1 MRYGRAVVWL
11 LTGILAGMSPTV
23 QTVEAAEA
31 AAQSKPP
38 ASSAAQGADGKTNTA
53 GTAMDEAAWEAALA
67 AGATVS
73 AVHGTVTPDPAAAQ
87 ATPDASAAA
96 GKADVTPAANAG
108 AAQAER
114 TVESPTANEKSDPAQ
129 AAVTSDGGAAMQQV
143 QPAQQMQQESAVVQM
158 TPPEVQAA
166 KTTAVPNAPARVQ
179 EIMQKF
185 RLSGNPRSGAYS
197 WVYTSPTWT
206 AEAVSRPAAGSSY
219 FLLAGS
225 ENLRFQS
232 FDCDE
237 VWYFH
242 EGCGMRL
249 TALLADGAVRT
260 FELGV
265 GGAANAINPI
275 PGLDIG
281 VDAGLCLRMMADMR
295 ARFGLSK
302 DAASKLRHYDVLVPL
317 VKKVFDFA
325 TKEGVMIVL
334 KSFGKRYLGK
344 TTAKYVPFIGQGIA
358 AAAGYGMMRWFA
370 RQYIE
375 DCYELARLAR
385 ENAVTID
392 AEAKVLP

>member
-23 QTVEAAEA
+23 QTVDA

-73 AVHGTVTPDPAAAQ
+73 AVHGTVTPD
-87 ATPDASAAA
+87 ASAAA
-96 GKADVTPAANAG
+96 GKADATPAANAG

-114 TVESPTANEKSDPAQ
+114 TVESPTANEKSDAAQ
-129 AAVTSDGGAAMQQV
+129 AALTLDGGAAMQQ
-143 QPAQQMQQESAVVQM
+143 MQQEGTVVQM

-166 KTTAVPNAPARVQ
+166 KTTAVPNAAARVQ

-206 AEAVSRPAAGSSY
+206 SEAISRPAAGSSY

-249 TALLADGAVRT
+249 TVLGADGTLRT

-265 GGAANAINPI
+265 GGAAMPMVLI
-275 PGLDIG
+275 PKGQIFAAEN
-281 VDAGLCLRMMADMR
+281 VDSAG
-295 ARFGLSK
+295 
-302 DAASKLRHYDVLVPL
+302 Y
-317 VKKVFDFA
+317 
-325 TKEGVMIVL
+325 
-334 KSFGKRYLGK
+334 SFISCMTIPALETAGIRVWQREELL
-344 TTAKYVPFIGQGIA
+344 AKYPQAKEAIERYTDAPWGA
-358 AAAGYGMMRWFA
+358 ARKQEMAQAGGD
-370 RQYIE
+370 IHG
-375 DCYELARLAR
+375 
-385 ENAVTID
+385 
-392 AEAKVLP
+392 

>member
-1 MRYGRAVVWL
+1 MRYEKAAVWL

-23 QTVEAAEA
+23 QTVDA

-114 TVESPTANEKSDPAQ
+114 TVESPTANEKSDAAQ
-129 AAVTSDGGAAMQQV
+129 AAVTSDGGAAM
-143 QPAQQMQQESAVVQM
+143 QQMQQESAVVQM

-166 KTTAVPNAPARVQ
+166 KTTAVSNTAARVQ

-206 AEAVSRPAAGSSY
+206 AEAISRPAAGSSY

-249 TALLADGAVRT
+249 TVLGADGTVRT

-265 GGAANAINPI
+265 GGASMPMVLI
-275 PGLDIG
+275 PKGQIFAAENIDS
-281 VDAGLCLRMMADMR
+281 AG
-295 ARFGLSK
+295 
-302 DAASKLRHYDVLVPL
+302 Y
-317 VKKVFDFA
+317 
-325 TKEGVMIVL
+325 
-334 KSFGKRYLGK
+334 SFISCMTIPALETAGIRVWQREELL
-344 TTAKYVPFIGQGIA
+344 AKYPQAKEAIERYTDAPWGA
-358 AAAGYGMMRWFA
+358 ARTQETAQAGGD
-370 RQYIE
+370 IHG
-375 DCYELARLAR
+375 
-385 ENAVTID
+385 
-392 AEAKVLP
+392 

>member
-11 LTGILAGMSPTV
+11 LTGILSGMSPTV

-87 ATPDASAAA
+87 AAPDA
-96 GKADVTPAANAG
+96 TPAANTG
-108 AAQAER
+108 ADQAER
-114 TVESPTANEKSDPAQ
+114 PAESPTANETSDAAQ
-129 AAVTSDGGAAMQQV
+129 AALTLDGGAAMQQM
-143 QPAQQMQQESAVVQM
+143 QPAQQMQQEGTVVQM

-206 AEAVSRPAAGSSY
+206 AEAISRPAAGSSY

-249 TALLADGAVRT
+249 TVLAADGTVRT

-265 GGAANAINPI
+265 GGTAMPMVLIPKGQIFAAENVDSAGYSFISCMTI
-275 PGLDIG
+275 PALET
-281 VDAGLCLRMMADMR
+281 AGIRVWQREELL
-295 ARFGLSK
+295 
-302 DAASKLRHYDVLVPL
+302 
-317 VKKVFDFA
+317 
-325 TKEGVMIVL
+325 
-334 KSFGKRYLGK
+334 
-344 TTAKYVPFIGQGIA
+344 AKYPQAKEAIERYTDAPWGA
-358 AAAGYGMMRWFA
+358 ARTQETAQAGGD
-370 RQYIE
+370 IHG
-375 DCYELARLAR
+375 
-385 ENAVTID
+385 
-392 AEAKVLP
+392 

>member
-1 MRYGRAVVWL
+1 MRYKKAAVWL
-11 LTGILAGMSPTV
+11 LAGVLAGLPSAV
-23 QTVEAAEA
+23 QTVEAAGETD
-31 AAQSKPP
+31 QTKPA
-38 ASSAAQGADGKTNTA
+38 ASSAAQSAGGKAGTA

-67 AGATVS
+67 AGAAVS
-73 AVHGTVTPDPAAAQ
+73 AVHGAVTPQSAAEQAPA
-87 ATPDASAAA
+87 DANAAA
-96 GKADVTPAANAG
+96 GKADAAPTANVG
-108 AAQAER
+108 AAQAENAAAP
-114 TVESPTANEKSDPAQ
+114 SAANEQPVV
-129 AAVTSDGGAAMQQV
+129 AAAAPGAVQESAPSGTPDGCAAMPQAQPVQQM
-143 QPAQQMQQESAVVQM
+143 QPIQQTQPVQQMQQESAVVQSVQ
-158 TPPEVQAA
+158 TLPTEAQAA

-265 GGAANAINPI
+265 GGAAMPMVLI
-275 PGLDIG
+275 PKGQIFAAENIDP
-281 VDAGLCLRMMADMR
+281 AGYSFISCMT
-295 ARFGLSK
+295 
-302 DAASKLRHYDVLVPL
+302 VPAL
-317 VKKVFDFA
+317 ETAGIRVWQR
-325 TKEGVMIVL
+325 EEL
-334 KSFGKRYLGK
+334 L
-344 TTAKYVPFIGQGIA
+344 AKYPQAKEVIERYTDAPWGA
-358 AAAGYGMMRWFA
+358 ARTQETAQAGG
-370 RQYIE
+370 
-375 DCYELARLAR
+375 D
-385 ENAVTID
+385 VHG
-392 AEAKVLP
+392 

>member
-23 QTVEAAEA
+23 QTVQTVEAAEA
-31 AAQSKPP
+31 AAQTKPP

-87 ATPDASAAA
+87 AAPDA
-96 GKADVTPAANAG
+96 TPEANTG

-114 TVESPTANEKSDPAQ
+114 PAESPTANEKSD
-129 AAVTSDGGAAMQQV
+129 AALAALTPDGGAAMQQV
-143 QPAQQMQQESAVVQM
+143 QHAQQMQQESAVVQM

-206 AEAVSRPAAGSSY
+206 AEAISRPAAGSSY

-249 TALLADGAVRT
+249 TVLGADGTVRT

-265 GGAANAINPI
+265 GGAAMPMVLI
-275 PGLDIG
+275 PKGQIFAAEN
-281 VDAGLCLRMMADMR
+281 VDSAG
-295 ARFGLSK
+295 
-302 DAASKLRHYDVLVPL
+302 Y
-317 VKKVFDFA
+317 
-325 TKEGVMIVL
+325 
-334 KSFGKRYLGK
+334 SFISCMTIPALETAGIRVWQREELL
-344 TTAKYVPFIGQGIA
+344 AKYPQAKEAIERYTDAPWGA
-358 AAAGYGMMRWFA
+358 ARTQETAQAGGD
-370 RQYIE
+370 IHG
-375 DCYELARLAR
+375 
-385 ENAVTID
+385 
-392 AEAKVLP
+392 

>member
-87 ATPDASAAA
+87 AAPDAA
-96 GKADVTPAANAG
+96 PAANAG
-108 AAQAER
+108 VAQAER
-114 TVESPTANEKSDPAQ
+114 PAESPTTNETSDAAQ
-129 AAVTSDGGAAMQQV
+129 TALTPDGGAAMQQM
-143 QPAQQMQQESAVVQM
+143 QPAQQMQQEGTVVQM

-206 AEAVSRPAAGSSY
+206 AEAISRPAAGSSY

-249 TALLADGAVRT
+249 TVLAADGTVRT

-265 GGAANAINPI
+265 GGAAMPMVLI
-275 PGLDIG
+275 PKGQIFAAEN
-281 VDAGLCLRMMADMR
+281 VD
-295 ARFGLSK
+295 S
-302 DAASKLRHYDVLVPL
+302 
-317 VKKVFDFA
+317 
-325 TKEGVMIVL
+325 
-334 KSFGKRYLGK
+334 
-344 TTAKYVPFIGQGIA
+344 
-358 AAAGYGMMRWFA
+358 AGYSFISCMTIPALEPAGIRVWQ
-370 RQYIE
+370 RE
-375 DCYELARLAR
+375 ELLARYPQAKEVIERYTDAPWGAAR
-385 ENAVTID
+385 TQETAQAGGDIHG
-392 AEAKVLP
+392 

>member
-1 MRYGRAVVWL
+1 MRYEKAAVWL

-23 QTVEAAEA
+23 QTVDA

-114 TVESPTANEKSDPAQ
+114 TVESPTANEKSDAAQ
-129 AAVTSDGGAAMQQV
+129 AAVTSDIMEESASSYMGDEGGAVPSV
-143 QPAQQMQQESAVVQM
+143 QPVQQESVVVQI
-158 TPPEVQAA
+158 TPSEVQAA
-166 KTTAVPNAPARVQ
+166 KTTAVSNTAARVQ

-206 AEAVSRPAAGSSY
+206 AEAISRPAAGSSY

-237 VWYFH
+237 IWYFH

-249 TALLADGAVRT
+249 TVLGADGTVRT

-265 GGAANAINPI
+265 GGAAMPMVLI
-275 PGLDIG
+275 PKGQIFAAEN
-281 VDAGLCLRMMADMR
+281 VDSAG
-295 ARFGLSK
+295 
-302 DAASKLRHYDVLVPL
+302 Y
-317 VKKVFDFA
+317 
-325 TKEGVMIVL
+325 
-334 KSFGKRYLGK
+334 SFISCMTIPALETAGIRVWQREELL
-344 TTAKYVPFIGQGIA
+344 AKYPQAKEAIERYTDAPWGA
-358 AAAGYGMMRWFA
+358 ARTQETAQAGGD
-370 RQYIE
+370 IHG
-375 DCYELARLAR
+375 
-385 ENAVTID
+385 
-392 AEAKVLP
+392 

>member
-1 MRYGRAVVWL
+1 MRYEKAAVWL

-23 QTVEAAEA
+23 QMVEAAEV

-87 ATPDASAAA
+87 AAPDA
-96 GKADVTPAANAG
+96 TPAANAG

-114 TVESPTANEKSDPAQ
+114 TVESPTANEKSDAAQ
-129 AAVTSDGGAAMQQV
+129 AALTPDGGAEMQQV
-143 QPAQQMQQESAVVQM
+143 QPVQQMQQESTVVQM

-166 KTTAVPNAPARVQ
+166 KTTVIPNAPARVQ

-206 AEAVSRPAAGSSY
+206 AEAISRPAAGSSY

-237 VWYFH
+237 IWYFH

-249 TALLADGAVRT
+249 TVLGADGTVRT

-265 GGAANAINPI
+265 GGAAMPMVLI
-275 PGLDIG
+275 PKGQIFAAEN
-281 VDAGLCLRMMADMR
+281 VD
-295 ARFGLSK
+295 S
-302 DAASKLRHYDVLVPL
+302 
-317 VKKVFDFA
+317 
-325 TKEGVMIVL
+325 
-334 KSFGKRYLGK
+334 
-344 TTAKYVPFIGQGIA
+344 
-358 AAAGYGMMRWFA
+358 AGYSFISCMTIPALETAGIRVWQ
-370 RQYIE
+370 RE
-375 DCYELARLAR
+375 ELLARYPQAKEAIERYTDAPWGAAR
-385 ENAVTID
+385 TQETAQAGGDVHG
-392 AEAKVLP
+392 

>member
-1 MRYGRAVVWL
+1 MRYGKAAVWL
-11 LTGILAGMSPTV
+11 LTGILAGMSPTM
-23 QTVEAAEA
+23 QTVDAV
-31 AAQSKPP
+31 AQSKPP

-114 TVESPTANEKSDPAQ
+114 TVESPTANEKSDAAQ
-129 AAVTSDGGAAMQQV
+129 AAVTSDIMEESASSYMGDEGGAVPSV
-143 QPAQQMQQESAVVQM
+143 QPVQQESVVVQI
-158 TPPEVQAA
+158 TPSEVQAA
-166 KTTAVPNAPARVQ
+166 KTTAVPNAAARVQ

-206 AEAVSRPAAGSSY
+206 SEAISRPAAGSSY

-237 VWYFH
+237 IWYFH

-249 TALLADGAVRT
+249 TVLGADGTLRT

-265 GGAANAINPI
+265 GGAAMPMVLI
-275 PGLDIG
+275 PKGQIFAAENIDS
-281 VDAGLCLRMMADMR
+281 AG
-295 ARFGLSK
+295 
-302 DAASKLRHYDVLVPL
+302 Y
-317 VKKVFDFA
+317 
-325 TKEGVMIVL
+325 
-334 KSFGKRYLGK
+334 SFISCMTIPALETAGIRVWQREELL
-344 TTAKYVPFIGQGIA
+344 AKYPQAKEAIERHTDAPWGA
-358 AAAGYGMMRWFA
+358 ARTQETAQAGGD
-370 RQYIE
+370 IHG
-375 DCYELARLAR
+375 
-385 ENAVTID
+385 
-392 AEAKVLP
+392 

>member
-11 LTGILAGMSPTV
+11 LTGILSGMSPTV

-87 ATPDASAAA
+87 AAPDA
-96 GKADVTPAANAG
+96 TPAANTG
-108 AAQAER
+108 ADQAER
-114 TVESPTANEKSDPAQ
+114 PAESPTANETSDAAQ
-129 AAVTSDGGAAMQQV
+129 AALTLDGGAAMQQM
-143 QPAQQMQQESAVVQM
+143 QPAQQMQQEGTVVQM
-158 TPPEVQAA
+158 TPPEIQAA

-206 AEAVSRPAAGSSY
+206 AEAISRPAAGSSY

-249 TALLADGAVRT
+249 TVLGADGTVRT

-265 GGAANAINPI
+265 GGTAMPMVLIPKGQIFAAENVDSAGYSFISCMTI
-275 PGLDIG
+275 PALET
-281 VDAGLCLRMMADMR
+281 AGIRVWQREELL
-295 ARFGLSK
+295 
-302 DAASKLRHYDVLVPL
+302 
-317 VKKVFDFA
+317 
-325 TKEGVMIVL
+325 
-334 KSFGKRYLGK
+334 
-344 TTAKYVPFIGQGIA
+344 AKYPQAKEAIERYTDAPWGA
-358 AAAGYGMMRWFA
+358 ARTQETAQAGGD
-370 RQYIE
+370 IHG
-375 DCYELARLAR
+375 
-385 ENAVTID
+385 
-392 AEAKVLP
+392 

>member
-1 MRYGRAVVWL
+1 MRYGKAAVWL

-23 QTVEAAEA
+23 QTVDA

-38 ASSAAQGADGKTNTA
+38 ASSAVQGAGGKTNTA

-73 AVHGTVTPDPAAAQ
+73 AVHGTVTSPDSAAAQ
-87 ATPDASAAA
+87 AAPDA
-96 GKADVTPAANAG
+96 TPAANAG

-114 TVESPTANEKSDPAQ
+114 PVESPTTNEKSDAAQ
-129 AAVTSDGGAAMQQV
+129 AALTPDGGAAMQQV

-206 AEAVSRPAAGSSY
+206 AEAISRPAAGSSY

-249 TALLADGAVRT
+249 TVLAADGTVRT

-265 GGAANAINPI
+265 GGAAMPMVLI
-275 PGLDIG
+275 PKGQIFAAEN
-281 VDAGLCLRMMADMR
+281 VD
-295 ARFGLSK
+295 S
-302 DAASKLRHYDVLVPL
+302 
-317 VKKVFDFA
+317 
-325 TKEGVMIVL
+325 
-334 KSFGKRYLGK
+334 
-344 TTAKYVPFIGQGIA
+344 
-358 AAAGYGMMRWFA
+358 AGYSFISCMTIPALETAGIRVWQ
-370 RQYIE
+370 RE
-375 DCYELARLAR
+375 ELLARYPQAKEAIERYTDAPWGAAR
-385 ENAVTID
+385 TQETAQAGGDIHG
-392 AEAKVLP
+392 

>member
-1 MRYGRAVVWL
+1 MRYEKAAVWL

-23 QTVEAAEA
+23 QTVDA

-87 ATPDASAAA
+87 AAPDA
-96 GKADVTPAANAG
+96 TPEANTG

-114 TVESPTANEKSDPAQ
+114 PAESPTANEKSDAAQ
-129 AAVTSDGGAAMQQV
+129 AALTLDGGAEMQQM
-143 QPAQQMQQESAVVQM
+143 QPAQQMQQEGTVVQM
-158 TPPEVQAA
+158 TPSDVQAA
-166 KTTAVPNAPARVQ
+166 KTTAVSNTAARVQ

-206 AEAVSRPAAGSSY
+206 AEAISRPAAGSSY

-249 TALLADGAVRT
+249 TVLAADGTVRT

-265 GGAANAINPI
+265 GGASMPMVLI
-275 PGLDIG
+275 PKGQIFAAENIDS
-281 VDAGLCLRMMADMR
+281 AG
-295 ARFGLSK
+295 
-302 DAASKLRHYDVLVPL
+302 Y
-317 VKKVFDFA
+317 
-325 TKEGVMIVL
+325 
-334 KSFGKRYLGK
+334 SFISCMTIPALETAGIRVWQREELL
-344 TTAKYVPFIGQGIA
+344 AKYPQAKEAIERYTDAPWGA
-358 AAAGYGMMRWFA
+358 ARTQETAQAGGD
-370 RQYIE
+370 IHG
-375 DCYELARLAR
+375 
-385 ENAVTID
+385 
-392 AEAKVLP
+392 

>member
-1 MRYGRAVVWL
+1 MRYENAAVWL

-23 QTVEAAEA
+23 QTVDA

-87 ATPDASAAA
+87 AAPDASAAA
-96 GKADVTPAANAG
+96 GKADATPAANAG

-114 TVESPTANEKSDPAQ
+114 TVESPTANEKSDAAQ
-129 AAVTSDGGAAMQQV
+129 AALTSDVMEESASSYMGDEGGAVPSV
-143 QPAQQMQQESAVVQM
+143 QPVQQESVVVQI
-158 TPPEVQAA
+158 TPSEVQAA
-166 KTTAVPNAPARVQ
+166 KTTAVSNTAARVQ

-206 AEAVSRPAAGSSY
+206 AEAISRPAAGSSY

-249 TALLADGAVRT
+249 TVLAADGTVRT

-265 GGAANAINPI
+265 GGAAMPMVLI
-275 PGLDIG
+275 PKGQIFAAEN
-281 VDAGLCLRMMADMR
+281 VDSAG
-295 ARFGLSK
+295 
-302 DAASKLRHYDVLVPL
+302 Y
-317 VKKVFDFA
+317 
-325 TKEGVMIVL
+325 
-334 KSFGKRYLGK
+334 SFISCMTIPALETAGIRVWQREELL
-344 TTAKYVPFIGQGIA
+344 AKYPQAKEAIERYTDAPWGA
-358 AAAGYGMMRWFA
+358 ARTQETAQAGGD
-370 RQYIE
+370 IHG
-375 DCYELARLAR
+375 
-385 ENAVTID
+385 
-392 AEAKVLP
+392 

>member
-23 QTVEAAEA
+23 QMVEAAEV

-87 ATPDASAAA
+87 AAPDA
-96 GKADVTPAANAG
+96 TPAANAG
-108 AAQAER
+108 ADQAER
-114 TVESPTANEKSDPAQ
+114 PTESPTANEKSDAAQ
-129 AAVTSDGGAAMQQV
+129 AALTPDGGAEMQPM
-143 QPAQQMQQESAVVQM
+143 QPAQQMQQESTVVQM

-166 KTTAVPNAPARVQ
+166 KTTAVSNAPARVQ

-206 AEAVSRPAAGSSY
+206 AEAISRPAAGSSY

-249 TALLADGAVRT
+249 TVLGADGTVRT

-265 GGAANAINPI
+265 GGAAMPMVLI
-275 PGLDIG
+275 PKGQIFAAEN
-281 VDAGLCLRMMADMR
+281 VDSAG
-295 ARFGLSK
+295 
-302 DAASKLRHYDVLVPL
+302 Y
-317 VKKVFDFA
+317 
-325 TKEGVMIVL
+325 
-334 KSFGKRYLGK
+334 SFISCMTIPALETAGIRVWQREELL
-344 TTAKYVPFIGQGIA
+344 AKYPQAKEAIERYTDAPWGA
-358 AAAGYGMMRWFA
+358 ARTQETAQAGGD
-370 RQYIE
+370 IHG
-375 DCYELARLAR
+375 
-385 ENAVTID
+385 
-392 AEAKVLP
+392 

>member
-1 MRYGRAVVWL
+1 MRYGKAAVWL

-23 QTVEAAEA
+23 QTVDA

-73 AVHGTVTPDPAAAQ
+73 AVHGTVTPD
-87 ATPDASAAA
+87 ASAAA

-114 TVESPTANEKSDPAQ
+114 TVESPTANEKSDAAQ
-129 AAVTSDGGAAMQQV
+129 AALTLDGGAAMQQ
-143 QPAQQMQQESAVVQM
+143 MQQEGTVVQM

-166 KTTAVPNAPARVQ
+166 KTTAVSNTAARVQ

-206 AEAVSRPAAGSSY
+206 AEAISRPAAGSSY

-249 TALLADGAVRT
+249 TVLGADGTLRT

-265 GGAANAINPI
+265 GGAAMPMVLI
-275 PGLDIG
+275 PKGQIFAAEN
-281 VDAGLCLRMMADMR
+281 VDSAG
-295 ARFGLSK
+295 
-302 DAASKLRHYDVLVPL
+302 Y
-317 VKKVFDFA
+317 
-325 TKEGVMIVL
+325 
-334 KSFGKRYLGK
+334 SFISCMTIPALETAGIRVWQREELL
-344 TTAKYVPFIGQGIA
+344 AKYPQAKEAIERYTDAPWGA
-358 AAAGYGMMRWFA
+358 ARKQEMAQAGGD
-370 RQYIE
+370 IHG
-375 DCYELARLAR
+375 
-385 ENAVTID
+385 
-392 AEAKVLP
+392 

>member
-38 ASSAAQGADGKTNTA
+38 ASSTAQGADGKTNTA

-87 ATPDASAAA
+87 AAPDA
-96 GKADVTPAANAG
+96 TPAANAG

-114 TVESPTANEKSDPAQ
+114 PAEAPTANETSDAAQ
-129 AAVTSDGGAAMQQV
+129 AALTPDGGAEMQQV
-143 QPAQQMQQESAVVQM
+143 QTAQQMQQESTVVQM

-166 KTTAVPNAPARVQ
+166 KTTAVPNAAARVQ

-206 AEAVSRPAAGSSY
+206 AEAISRPAAGSSY

-249 TALLADGAVRT
+249 TVLGADGTVRT

-265 GGAANAINPI
+265 GGAAMPMVLI
-275 PGLDIG
+275 PKGQIFAAEN
-281 VDAGLCLRMMADMR
+281 VDSAG
-295 ARFGLSK
+295 
-302 DAASKLRHYDVLVPL
+302 Y
-317 VKKVFDFA
+317 
-325 TKEGVMIVL
+325 
-334 KSFGKRYLGK
+334 SFISCMTIPALETAGIRVWQREELL
-344 TTAKYVPFIGQGIA
+344 AKYPQAKEVIERYTDAPWGA
-358 AAAGYGMMRWFA
+358 ARTQETAQAGG
-370 RQYIE
+370 
-375 DCYELARLAR
+375 D
-385 ENAVTID
+385 VHG
-392 AEAKVLP
+392 

>member
-31 AAQSKPP
+31 AQSKPP
-38 ASSAAQGADGKTNTA
+38 VSSAAQGADGKTNTA

-87 ATPDASAAA
+87 AAPDA
-96 GKADVTPAANAG
+96 TPAENTG

-114 TVESPTANEKSDPAQ
+114 PAESPTANEKSDAAQ
-129 AAVTSDGGAAMQQV
+129 AALTLDGGAEM
-143 QPAQQMQQESAVVQM
+143 QQMQQEGTVVQM

-166 KTTAVPNAPARVQ
+166 KTTVIPNAPARVQ

-206 AEAVSRPAAGSSY
+206 AEAISRPAAGSSY

-249 TALLADGAVRT
+249 TVLAADGTVRT

-265 GGAANAINPI
+265 GGAAMPMVLI
-275 PGLDIG
+275 PKGQIFAAEN
-281 VDAGLCLRMMADMR
+281 VDSAG
-295 ARFGLSK
+295 
-302 DAASKLRHYDVLVPL
+302 Y
-317 VKKVFDFA
+317 
-325 TKEGVMIVL
+325 
-334 KSFGKRYLGK
+334 SFISCMTIPALETAGIRVWQREELL
-344 TTAKYVPFIGQGIA
+344 AKYPQAKEAIERYTDAPWGA
-358 AAAGYGMMRWFA
+358 ARTQETAQAGGD
-370 RQYIE
+370 IHG
-375 DCYELARLAR
+375 
-385 ENAVTID
+385 
-392 AEAKVLP
+392 

>member
-11 LTGILAGMSPTV
+11 LTGILAGMLPTV

-31 AAQSKPP
+31 VAQSKPP
-38 ASSAAQGADGKTNTA
+38 ASSAAQGAGGKTNTA

-96 GKADVTPAANAG
+96 GKADVTPAENTG

-114 TVESPTANEKSDPAQ
+114 PAESPTANEKSDAAQ
-129 AAVTSDGGAAMQQV
+129 AVLTPDGGAAMQQ
-143 QPAQQMQQESAVVQM
+143 MQQESVVVQI
-158 TPPEVQAA
+158 TPSEVQAA
-166 KTTAVPNAPARVQ
+166 KTTAVSNTAARVQ

-206 AEAVSRPAAGSSY
+206 AEAISRPAAGSSY

-249 TALLADGAVRT
+249 TVLAADGTVRT

-265 GGAANAINPI
+265 GGVAMPMVLIPKGQIFAAENIDSVGYSFISCMTI
-275 PGLDIG
+275 PALET
-281 VDAGLCLRMMADMR
+281 AGIRVWQREEL
-295 ARFGLSK
+295 
-302 DAASKLRHYDVLVPL
+302 
-317 VKKVFDFA
+317 
-325 TKEGVMIVL
+325 
-334 KSFGKRYLGK
+334 
-344 TTAKYVPFIGQGIA
+344 
-358 AAAGYGMMRWFA
+358 
-370 RQYIE
+370 
-375 DCYELARLAR
+375 LARYPQAKEAIERYTDAPWGAAR
-385 ENAVTID
+385 TQETAQAGGDIHG
-392 AEAKVLP
+392 

>member
-87 ATPDASAAA
+87 AVPDATPDATL
-96 GKADVTPAANAG
+96 DANAG

-114 TVESPTANEKSDPAQ
+114 PAESPTANEKSDAAQ
-129 AAVTSDGGAAMQQV
+129 AALTPDGGAEMQQV
-143 QPAQQMQQESAVVQM
+143 QPVQQMQQESAVVQM

-166 KTTAVPNAPARVQ
+166 KTTAVPNAAARVQ

-206 AEAVSRPAAGSSY
+206 AEAISRPAAGSSY

-249 TALLADGAVRT
+249 TVLAADGTVRT

-265 GGAANAINPI
+265 GGAAMPMVLI
-275 PGLDIG
+275 PKGQIFAAENIDS
-281 VDAGLCLRMMADMR
+281 AG
-295 ARFGLSK
+295 
-302 DAASKLRHYDVLVPL
+302 Y
-317 VKKVFDFA
+317 
-325 TKEGVMIVL
+325 
-334 KSFGKRYLGK
+334 SFISCMTIPALETAGIRVWQREELL
-344 TTAKYVPFIGQGIA
+344 AKYPQAKEAIEHYTDAPWGA
-358 AAAGYGMMRWFA
+358 ARTQETAQAGGD
-370 RQYIE
+370 IHG
-375 DCYELARLAR
+375 
-385 ENAVTID
+385 
-392 AEAKVLP
+392 

>member
-23 QTVEAAEA
+23 QTVDA

-87 ATPDASAAA
+87 AAPDA
-96 GKADVTPAANAG
+96 TPAENTG

-114 TVESPTANEKSDPAQ
+114 PAESPTANEKSDAAQ
-129 AAVTSDGGAAMQQV
+129 AVLTPDGGAAMQQ
-143 QPAQQMQQESAVVQM
+143 MQQESVVVQI
-158 TPPEVQAA
+158 TPSEVQAA
-166 KTTAVPNAPARVQ
+166 KTTAVSNTAARVQ

-206 AEAVSRPAAGSSY
+206 AEAISRPAAGSSY

-249 TALLADGAVRT
+249 TVLAADGTVRT

-265 GGAANAINPI
+265 GGASMPMVLI
-275 PGLDIG
+275 PKGQIFAAENIDS
-281 VDAGLCLRMMADMR
+281 AG
-295 ARFGLSK
+295 
-302 DAASKLRHYDVLVPL
+302 Y
-317 VKKVFDFA
+317 
-325 TKEGVMIVL
+325 
-334 KSFGKRYLGK
+334 SFISCMTIPALETAGIRVWQREELL
-344 TTAKYVPFIGQGIA
+344 AKYPQAKEAIERYTDAPWGA
-358 AAAGYGMMRWFA
+358 ARTQETAQAGGD
-370 RQYIE
+370 IHG
-375 DCYELARLAR
+375 
-385 ENAVTID
+385 
-392 AEAKVLP
+392 

>member
-1 MRYGRAVVWL
+1 MRYEKAAVWL

-23 QTVEAAEA
+23 QTVDA

-114 TVESPTANEKSDPAQ
+114 TVESPTANEKSDAAQ
-129 AAVTSDGGAAMQQV
+129 AAVTSDIMEESASSYMGDEGGAVPSV
-143 QPAQQMQQESAVVQM
+143 QPVQQESVVVQI
-158 TPPEVQAA
+158 TPSEVQAA
-166 KTTAVPNAPARVQ
+166 KTTAVSNTAARVQ

-206 AEAVSRPAAGSSY
+206 AEAISRPAAGSSY

-249 TALLADGAVRT
+249 TVLGADGTVRT

-265 GGAANAINPI
+265 GGAAMPMVLI
-275 PGLDIG
+275 PKGQIFAAEN
-281 VDAGLCLRMMADMR
+281 VDSAG
-295 ARFGLSK
+295 
-302 DAASKLRHYDVLVPL
+302 Y
-317 VKKVFDFA
+317 
-325 TKEGVMIVL
+325 
-334 KSFGKRYLGK
+334 SFISCMTIPALETAGIRVWQREELL
-344 TTAKYVPFIGQGIA
+344 AKYPQAKEAIERYTDAPWGA
-358 AAAGYGMMRWFA
+358 ARTQETAQAGGD
-370 RQYIE
+370 IHG
-375 DCYELARLAR
+375 
-385 ENAVTID
+385 
-392 AEAKVLP
+392 

>member
-73 AVHGTVTPDPAAAQ
+73 AVHGTVTPDSPAVQAAPDTTI
-87 ATPDASAAA
+87 AT
-96 GKADVTPAANAG
+96 NAG

-114 TVESPTANEKSDPAQ
+114 PAESPTANEKSDAAQ
-129 AAVTSDGGAAMQQV
+129 AALTLDGGAEMQQM
-143 QPAQQMQQESAVVQM
+143 QPAQQMQQEGTVVQM

-206 AEAVSRPAAGSSY
+206 AEAISRPAAGSSY

-249 TALLADGAVRT
+249 TVLAADGTVRT

-265 GGAANAINPI
+265 GGAAMPMVLI
-275 PGLDIG
+275 PRGQIFAAEN
-281 VDAGLCLRMMADMR
+281 VDSAG
-295 ARFGLSK
+295 
-302 DAASKLRHYDVLVPL
+302 Y
-317 VKKVFDFA
+317 
-325 TKEGVMIVL
+325 
-334 KSFGKRYLGK
+334 SFISCMTIPALEPAGIRVWQREELL
-344 TTAKYVPFIGQGIA
+344 AKYPQAKEAIERYTDAPWGA
-358 AAAGYGMMRWFA
+358 ARTQETAQAGGD
-370 RQYIE
+370 IHG
-375 DCYELARLAR
+375 
-385 ENAVTID
+385 
-392 AEAKVLP
+392 

>member
-1 MRYGRAVVWL
+1 
-11 LTGILAGMSPTV
+11 
-23 QTVEAAEA
+23 
-31 AAQSKPP
+31 
-38 ASSAAQGADGKTNTA
+38 
-53 GTAMDEAAWEAALA
+53 MDEAAWEAALA

-96 GKADVTPAANAG
+96 GKADAMPAANAG

-114 TVESPTANEKSDPAQ
+114 TVESPTANEKSDAAQ
-129 AAVTSDGGAAMQQV
+129 AVLTPDGGAAMQQ
-143 QPAQQMQQESAVVQM
+143 MQQESVVVQI
-158 TPPEVQAA
+158 TPSEVQAA

-206 AEAVSRPAAGSSY
+206 AEAISRPAAGSSY

-249 TALLADGAVRT
+249 TVLAADGTVRT

-265 GGAANAINPI
+265 GGASMPMVLI
-275 PGLDIG
+275 PKGQI
-281 VDAGLCLRMMADMR
+281 
-295 ARFGLSK
+295 F
-302 DAASKLRHYDVLVPL
+302 AAENIDS
-317 VKKVFDFA
+317 
-325 TKEGVMIVL
+325 
-334 KSFGKRYLGK
+334 
-344 TTAKYVPFIGQGIA
+344 
-358 AAAGYGMMRWFA
+358 AGYSFISCMTIPALETAGIRVWQ
-370 RQYIE
+370 RE
-375 DCYELARLAR
+375 ELLARYPQAKEAIERYTDAPWGAAR
-385 ENAVTID
+385 TQETAQAGGDIHG
-392 AEAKVLP
+392 

>member
-1 MRYGRAVVWL
+1 MRYGKAAVWL
-11 LTGILAGMSPTV
+11 LTGILAGMSPMV
-23 QTVEAAEA
+23 QAVDAAGA

-87 ATPDASAAA
+87 AAPDAA
-96 GKADVTPAANAG
+96 PAANAG

-114 TVESPTANEKSDPAQ
+114 PAESPTADPAQ
-129 AAVTSDGGAAMQQV
+129 AALTPDGGAEM
-143 QPAQQMQQESAVVQM
+143 QQMQQEGTVVQM

-166 KTTAVPNAPARVQ
+166 KTTAVPDAPARVQ

-206 AEAVSRPAAGSSY
+206 AEAISRPAAGSSY

-249 TALLADGAVRT
+249 TVLGADGTVRT

-265 GGAANAINPI
+265 GGAAMPMVLI
-275 PGLDIG
+275 PKGQIFAAEN
-281 VDAGLCLRMMADMR
+281 VDSAG
-295 ARFGLSK
+295 
-302 DAASKLRHYDVLVPL
+302 Y
-317 VKKVFDFA
+317 
-325 TKEGVMIVL
+325 
-334 KSFGKRYLGK
+334 SFISCMTIPALETAGIRVWQREELL
-344 TTAKYVPFIGQGIA
+344 AKYPQAKEAIERYTDAPWGA
-358 AAAGYGMMRWFA
+358 ARTQETAQAGGD
-370 RQYIE
+370 IHG
-375 DCYELARLAR
+375 
-385 ENAVTID
+385 
-392 AEAKVLP
+392 

>member
-23 QTVEAAEA
+23 QTVDA

-96 GKADVTPAANAG
+96 GKADVTPAENTG

-114 TVESPTANEKSDPAQ
+114 PAESPTANEKSDAAQ
-129 AAVTSDGGAAMQQV
+129 AVLTPDGGAAMQQ
-143 QPAQQMQQESAVVQM
+143 MQQESVVVQI
-158 TPPEVQAA
+158 TPSEVQAA
-166 KTTAVPNAPARVQ
+166 KTTAVSNTAARVQ

-206 AEAVSRPAAGSSY
+206 AEAISRPAAGSSY

-249 TALLADGAVRT
+249 TVLAADGTVRT

-265 GGAANAINPI
+265 GGASMPMVLI
-275 PGLDIG
+275 PKGQIFAAENIDS
-281 VDAGLCLRMMADMR
+281 AG
-295 ARFGLSK
+295 
-302 DAASKLRHYDVLVPL
+302 Y
-317 VKKVFDFA
+317 
-325 TKEGVMIVL
+325 
-334 KSFGKRYLGK
+334 SFISCMTIPALETAGIRVWQREELL
-344 TTAKYVPFIGQGIA
+344 AKYPQAKEAIERYTDAPWGA
-358 AAAGYGMMRWFA
+358 ARTQETAQAGGD
-370 RQYIE
+370 IHG
-375 DCYELARLAR
+375 
-385 ENAVTID
+385 
-392 AEAKVLP
+392 

>member
-1 MRYGRAVVWL
+1 MRYGKAAVWL

-23 QTVEAAEA
+23 QAVQTVDA

-73 AVHGTVTPDPAAAQ
+73 AVHGTVTPD
-87 ATPDASAAA
+87 ASAAA
-96 GKADVTPAANAG
+96 GKADVTPAANTG
-108 AAQAER
+108 AAQAEP
-114 TVESPTANEKSDPAQ
+114 TVESPTANEKSDAAQ
-129 AAVTSDGGAAMQQV
+129 AALTLDGGAEMQQM

-206 AEAVSRPAAGSSY
+206 AEAISRPAAGSSY

-249 TALLADGAVRT
+249 TVLAADGTVRT

-265 GGAANAINPI
+265 GGAAMPMVLI
-275 PGLDIG
+275 PKGQIFAAEN
-281 VDAGLCLRMMADMR
+281 VD
-295 ARFGLSK
+295 S
-302 DAASKLRHYDVLVPL
+302 
-317 VKKVFDFA
+317 
-325 TKEGVMIVL
+325 
-334 KSFGKRYLGK
+334 
-344 TTAKYVPFIGQGIA
+344 
-358 AAAGYGMMRWFA
+358 AGYSFISCMTIPALETAGIRVWQ
-370 RQYIE
+370 RE
-375 DCYELARLAR
+375 ELLARYPQAKEAIERYTDAPWGAAR
-385 ENAVTID
+385 SQETAQAGGDIHD
-392 AEAKVLP
+392 

>member
-87 ATPDASAAA
+87 AAPDAA
-96 GKADVTPAANAG
+96 PAANAG
-108 AAQAER
+108 VAQAER
-114 TVESPTANEKSDPAQ
+114 PAESPTTNETSDAAQ
-129 AAVTSDGGAAMQQV
+129 TALTPDGGAAMQQV
-143 QPAQQMQQESAVVQM
+143 QPAQQMQQESTAVQM

-166 KTTAVPNAPARVQ
+166 KTTAVPNAAARVQ

-206 AEAVSRPAAGSSY
+206 AEAISRPAAGSSY

-249 TALLADGAVRT
+249 TVLGADGTVRT

-265 GGAANAINPI
+265 GGAAMPMVLI
-275 PGLDIG
+275 PKGQIFAAEN
-281 VDAGLCLRMMADMR
+281 VDSAG
-295 ARFGLSK
+295 
-302 DAASKLRHYDVLVPL
+302 Y
-317 VKKVFDFA
+317 
-325 TKEGVMIVL
+325 
-334 KSFGKRYLGK
+334 SFISCMTIPALETAGIRVWQREELL
-344 TTAKYVPFIGQGIA
+344 AKYPQAKEVIERYTDAPWGA
-358 AAAGYGMMRWFA
+358 ARTQETAQAGGD
-370 RQYIE
+370 IHG
-375 DCYELARLAR
+375 
-385 ENAVTID
+385 
-392 AEAKVLP
+392 

>member
-1 MRYGRAVVWL
+1 MRYGKAAVWL

-87 ATPDASAAA
+87 AAPDATPDATL
-96 GKADVTPAANAG
+96 DANAG

-114 TVESPTANEKSDPAQ
+114 PAESPTANEKSDAVQ
-129 AAVTSDGGAAMQQV
+129 AALTPDGGAEMQPV
-143 QPAQQMQQESAVVQM
+143 QPAQQMQQESTVIQM

-166 KTTAVPNAPARVQ
+166 KTTAVPNAAARVQ

-206 AEAVSRPAAGSSY
+206 AEAISRPAAGSSY

-249 TALLADGAVRT
+249 TVLGADGTVRT

-265 GGAANAINPI
+265 GGAAMPMVLI
-275 PGLDIG
+275 PKGQIFAAEN
-281 VDAGLCLRMMADMR
+281 VDSAG
-295 ARFGLSK
+295 
-302 DAASKLRHYDVLVPL
+302 Y
-317 VKKVFDFA
+317 
-325 TKEGVMIVL
+325 
-334 KSFGKRYLGK
+334 SFISCMTIPALETAGIRVWQREELL
-344 TTAKYVPFIGQGIA
+344 AKYPQAKEAIERYTDAPWGA
-358 AAAGYGMMRWFA
+358 ARTQETAQAGGD
-370 RQYIE
+370 IHG
-375 DCYELARLAR
+375 
-385 ENAVTID
+385 
-392 AEAKVLP
+392 

>member
-1 MRYGRAVVWL
+1 MRYGKAAVWL

-23 QTVEAAEA
+23 QTVDA

-38 ASSAAQGADGKTNTA
+38 ASSAVQGAGGKTNTA

-114 TVESPTANEKSDPAQ
+114 TVESPTANEKSDAAQ
-129 AAVTSDGGAAMQQV
+129 AVLTPDGGAAMQQ
-143 QPAQQMQQESAVVQM
+143 MQQESVVVQI
-158 TPPEVQAA
+158 TPSEVQAA

-206 AEAVSRPAAGSSY
+206 AEAISRPAAGSSY

-237 VWYFH
+237 IWYFH

-249 TALLADGAVRT
+249 TVLGADGTVRT

-265 GGAANAINPI
+265 GGASMPMVLI
-275 PGLDIG
+275 PKGQIFAAENIDS
-281 VDAGLCLRMMADMR
+281 AG
-295 ARFGLSK
+295 
-302 DAASKLRHYDVLVPL
+302 Y
-317 VKKVFDFA
+317 
-325 TKEGVMIVL
+325 
-334 KSFGKRYLGK
+334 SFISCMTIPALETAGIRVWQREELL
-344 TTAKYVPFIGQGIA
+344 AKYPQAKEAIERYTDAPWGA
-358 AAAGYGMMRWFA
+358 ARTQETAQAGGD
-370 RQYIE
+370 IHG
-375 DCYELARLAR
+375 
-385 ENAVTID
+385 
-392 AEAKVLP
+392 

>member
-1 MRYGRAVVWL
+1 
-11 LTGILAGMSPTV
+11 MSPTV

-87 ATPDASAAA
+87 AAPDA
-96 GKADVTPAANAG
+96 TPAANTG

-114 TVESPTANEKSDPAQ
+114 PAESPTADPVQ
-129 AAVTSDGGAAMQQV
+129 AALTPDGGAEMQQM
-143 QPAQQMQQESAVVQM
+143 QPVQQMQQEGTVVQM

-166 KTTAVPNAPARVQ
+166 KTTAVPDAPARVQ

-206 AEAVSRPAAGSSY
+206 AEAISRPAAGSSY

-249 TALLADGAVRT
+249 TVLGADGTVRT

-265 GGAANAINPI
+265 GGAAMPMVLI
-275 PGLDIG
+275 PKGQIFAAEN
-281 VDAGLCLRMMADMR
+281 VDSAG
-295 ARFGLSK
+295 
-302 DAASKLRHYDVLVPL
+302 Y
-317 VKKVFDFA
+317 
-325 TKEGVMIVL
+325 
-334 KSFGKRYLGK
+334 SFISCMTIPALETAGIRVWQREELL
-344 TTAKYVPFIGQGIA
+344 AKYPQAKEAIERYTDAPWGA
-358 AAAGYGMMRWFA
+358 ARTQETAQAGGD
-370 RQYIE
+370 IHG
-375 DCYELARLAR
+375 
-385 ENAVTID
+385 
-392 AEAKVLP
+392 

>member
-1 MRYGRAVVWL
+1 MRYEKAAVWL

-23 QTVEAAEA
+23 QTVDA

-87 ATPDASAAA
+87 AAPDA
-96 GKADVTPAANAG
+96 TPEANTG

-114 TVESPTANEKSDPAQ
+114 PAESPTANEKSDAAQ
-129 AAVTSDGGAAMQQV
+129 AVLTPDGGAAM
-143 QPAQQMQQESAVVQM
+143 QQMQQESAVVQM

-206 AEAVSRPAAGSSY
+206 AEAISRPAAGSSY

-237 VWYFH
+237 IWYFH

-249 TALLADGAVRT
+249 TVLGADGTVRT

-265 GGAANAINPI
+265 GGAAMPMVLI
-275 PGLDIG
+275 PKGQIFAAEN
-281 VDAGLCLRMMADMR
+281 VD
-295 ARFGLSK
+295 S
-302 DAASKLRHYDVLVPL
+302 
-317 VKKVFDFA
+317 
-325 TKEGVMIVL
+325 
-334 KSFGKRYLGK
+334 
-344 TTAKYVPFIGQGIA
+344 
-358 AAAGYGMMRWFA
+358 AGYSFISCMTIPALETAGIRVWQ
-370 RQYIE
+370 RE
-375 DCYELARLAR
+375 ELLARYPQAKEAIERYTDAPWGAAR
-385 ENAVTID
+385 TQETAQAGGDIHG
-392 AEAKVLP
+392 

>member
-1 MRYGRAVVWL
+1 MRYEKAVVWL

-23 QTVEAAEA
+23 QTVDA

-87 ATPDASAAA
+87 AVLTP
-96 GKADVTPAANAG
+96 
-108 AAQAER
+108 
-114 TVESPTANEKSDPAQ
+114 
-129 AAVTSDGGAAMQQV
+129 DGGAAM
-143 QPAQQMQQESAVVQM
+143 QQMQQESAVVQM

-265 GGAANAINPI
+265 GGAAMPMVLI
-275 PGLDIG
+275 PKGQIFAAENIDP
-281 VDAGLCLRMMADMR
+281 AGYSFISCMT
-295 ARFGLSK
+295 
-302 DAASKLRHYDVLVPL
+302 VPAL
-317 VKKVFDFA
+317 ETAGIRVWQR
-325 TKEGVMIVL
+325 EEL
-334 KSFGKRYLGK
+334 L
-344 TTAKYVPFIGQGIA
+344 AKYPQAKEAIERYTDAPWGA
-358 AAAGYGMMRWFA
+358 ARTQETAQAGG
-370 RQYIE
+370 
-375 DCYELARLAR
+375 D
-385 ENAVTID
+385 VHG
-392 AEAKVLP
+392 

>member
-31 AAQSKPP
+31 AQSKPP

-53 GTAMDEAAWEAALA
+53 GTAMDEASWEAALA

-96 GKADVTPAANAG
+96 GKADVTPAENTG

-114 TVESPTANEKSDPAQ
+114 PAESPTANEKSDAAQ
-129 AAVTSDGGAAMQQV
+129 AVLTPDGGAAMQQ
-143 QPAQQMQQESAVVQM
+143 MQQESVVVQI
-158 TPPEVQAA
+158 TPSEVQAA
-166 KTTAVPNAPARVQ
+166 KTTAVSNTAARVQ

-206 AEAVSRPAAGSSY
+206 AEAISRPAAGSSY

-249 TALLADGAVRT
+249 TVLGADGTVRT

-265 GGAANAINPI
+265 GGAAMPMVLI
-275 PGLDIG
+275 PRGQIFAAEN
-281 VDAGLCLRMMADMR
+281 VD
-295 ARFGLSK
+295 S
-302 DAASKLRHYDVLVPL
+302 
-317 VKKVFDFA
+317 
-325 TKEGVMIVL
+325 
-334 KSFGKRYLGK
+334 
-344 TTAKYVPFIGQGIA
+344 
-358 AAAGYGMMRWFA
+358 AGYSFISCMTIPALETAGIRVWQ
-370 RQYIE
+370 RE
-375 DCYELARLAR
+375 ELLARYPQAKEAIERYTDAPWGAAR
-385 ENAVTID
+385 TQETAQAGGDIHG
-392 AEAKVLP
+392 

>member
-1 MRYGRAVVWL
+1 MRYGKAAVWL
-11 LTGILAGMSPTV
+11 LTGILAGMLPTM
-23 QTVEAAEA
+23 QTGDAAT
-31 AAQSKPP
+31 QSKLP
-38 ASSAAQGADGKTNTA
+38 ASSAPQGSDGKTNTA

-114 TVESPTANEKSDPAQ
+114 TVESPTANEKSDAAQ
-129 AAVTSDGGAAMQQV
+129 AAVTSDIMEESASSYMGDEGGAVPSV
-143 QPAQQMQQESAVVQM
+143 QPVQQESVVVQI
-158 TPPEVQAA
+158 TPSEVQAA
-166 KTTAVPNAPARVQ
+166 KTTAVSNTAARVQ

-206 AEAVSRPAAGSSY
+206 AEAISRPAAGSSY

-237 VWYFH
+237 IWYFH

-249 TALLADGAVRT
+249 TVLGADGTLRT

-265 GGAANAINPI
+265 GGAAMPMVLI
-275 PGLDIG
+275 PKGQIFAAEN
-281 VDAGLCLRMMADMR
+281 VD
-295 ARFGLSK
+295 S
-302 DAASKLRHYDVLVPL
+302 
-317 VKKVFDFA
+317 
-325 TKEGVMIVL
+325 
-334 KSFGKRYLGK
+334 
-344 TTAKYVPFIGQGIA
+344 
-358 AAAGYGMMRWFA
+358 AGYSFISCMTIPALETAGIRVWQ
-370 RQYIE
+370 RE
-375 DCYELARLAR
+375 ELLARYPQAKEAIERYTDAPWGAAR
-385 ENAVTID
+385 KQEMAQAGGDIHG
-392 AEAKVLP
+392 

>member
-87 ATPDASAAA
+87 AVPDAA
-96 GKADVTPAANAG
+96 PAANAG

-114 TVESPTANEKSDPAQ
+114 PAESPTANEKSDAAQ
-129 AAVTSDGGAAMQQV
+129 AALTPDGGAAMQQV
-143 QPAQQMQQESAVVQM
+143 QPAQQTQQESTAVQM

-166 KTTAVPNAPARVQ
+166 KTTAVPNVPARVQ

-206 AEAVSRPAAGSSY
+206 AEAISRPAAGSSY

-249 TALLADGAVRT
+249 TVLGADGTVRT

-265 GGAANAINPI
+265 GGAAMPMVLI
-275 PGLDIG
+275 PKGQIFAAEN
-281 VDAGLCLRMMADMR
+281 VDSAG
-295 ARFGLSK
+295 
-302 DAASKLRHYDVLVPL
+302 Y
-317 VKKVFDFA
+317 
-325 TKEGVMIVL
+325 
-334 KSFGKRYLGK
+334 SFISCMTIPALETAGIRVWQREELL
-344 TTAKYVPFIGQGIA
+344 AKYPQAKEAIERYTDAPWGA
-358 AAAGYGMMRWFA
+358 ARMQETAQAGGD
-370 RQYIE
+370 IHG
-375 DCYELARLAR
+375 
-385 ENAVTID
+385 
-392 AEAKVLP
+392 

>member
-1 MRYGRAVVWL
+1 MRYEKAAVWL

-23 QTVEAAEA
+23 QTVDA

-114 TVESPTANEKSDPAQ
+114 TVESPTANEKSDAAQ
-129 AAVTSDGGAAMQQV
+129 AAVTSDGGAAM
-143 QPAQQMQQESAVVQM
+143 QQMQQESAVVQM

-206 AEAVSRPAAGSSY
+206 SEAISRPAAGSSY

-237 VWYFH
+237 IWYFH

-249 TALLADGAVRT
+249 TVLGADGTLRT

-265 GGAANAINPI
+265 GGAAMPMVLI
-275 PGLDIG
+275 PKGQI
-281 VDAGLCLRMMADMR
+281 
-295 ARFGLSK
+295 F
-302 DAASKLRHYDVLVPL
+302 AAENIDS
-317 VKKVFDFA
+317 
-325 TKEGVMIVL
+325 
-334 KSFGKRYLGK
+334 
-344 TTAKYVPFIGQGIA
+344 
-358 AAAGYGMMRWFA
+358 AGYSFISCMTIPALETAGIRVWQ
-370 RQYIE
+370 RE
-375 DCYELARLAR
+375 ELLARYPQAKEAIERYTDAPWGAAR
-385 ENAVTID
+385 KQEMAQAGGDIHG
-392 AEAKVLP
+392 

>member
-1 MRYGRAVVWL
+1 MRYGKAAVWL

-23 QTVEAAEA
+23 QTVDA

-96 GKADVTPAANAG
+96 GKAYATPAANAG

-114 TVESPTANEKSDPAQ
+114 TVESPTANEKSDAAQ
-129 AAVTSDGGAAMQQV
+129 AAVTSDVMEESASSYMGDEGGAVPSV
-143 QPAQQMQQESAVVQM
+143 QPVQQESVVVQI
-158 TPPEVQAA
+158 TPSEVQAA
-166 KTTAVPNAPARVQ
+166 KTTAVSNTATRVQ

-206 AEAVSRPAAGSSY
+206 AEAISRPAAGSSY

-237 VWYFH
+237 IWYFH

-249 TALLADGAVRT
+249 TVLGADGTVRT

-265 GGAANAINPI
+265 GGAAMPMVLI
-275 PGLDIG
+275 PKGQIFAAEN
-281 VDAGLCLRMMADMR
+281 VD
-295 ARFGLSK
+295 S
-302 DAASKLRHYDVLVPL
+302 
-317 VKKVFDFA
+317 
-325 TKEGVMIVL
+325 
-334 KSFGKRYLGK
+334 
-344 TTAKYVPFIGQGIA
+344 
-358 AAAGYGMMRWFA
+358 AGYSFISCMTIPALETAGIRVWQ
-370 RQYIE
+370 RE
-375 DCYELARLAR
+375 ELLARYPQAKEAIERYTDAPWGAAR
-385 ENAVTID
+385 TQETAQAGGDIHG
-392 AEAKVLP
+392 